1 MNWFDRH
8 PFVES
13 LLGIA
18 LAVVI
23 GLSIAAALFFGLS
36 A

>member
-23 GLSIAAALFFGLS
+23 GVGFAWLLVEWLSV
-36 A
+36 